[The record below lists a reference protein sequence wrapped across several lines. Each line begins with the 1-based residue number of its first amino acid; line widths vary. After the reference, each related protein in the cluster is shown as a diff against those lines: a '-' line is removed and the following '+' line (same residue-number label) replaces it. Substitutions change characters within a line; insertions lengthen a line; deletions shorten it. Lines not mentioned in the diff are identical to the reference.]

1 LNIRILELSTN
12 SAKTFII
19 TNAAEGWVQF
29 SAQKFMPK
37 VAPLLKKITI
47 ISARTKYE
55 SYFPMDV
62 SQWKLHAFLETQ
74 ETINEASITN
84 IVALG
89 DSMMELDAAHHL
101 A

>member
-1 LNIRILELSTN
+1 MH
-12 SAKTFII
+12 AGKVFII
-19 TNAAEGWVQF
+19 TNAAEGWVEF
-29 SAQKFMPK
+29 SAQKFMPA
-37 VAPLLKKITI
+37 VAPFLERITI

-55 SYFPMDV
+55 SHFPQDV

-74 ETINEASITN
+74 QIIEEAAMTN

>member
-1 LNIRILELSTN
+1 MSIE
-12 SAKTFII
+12 AGKTFII
-19 TNAAEGWVQF
+19 TNAAEGWVEF
-29 SAQKFMPK
+29 SAQKFLPK
-37 VAPLLKKITI
+37 VYPLLEKITI

-55 SYFPMDV
+55 SFFPQDV

-74 ETINEASITN
+74 VIINQASITN

-89 DSMMELDAAHHL
+89 DSMMEIDAAHHL